1 MLSQPFHFDVK
12 SILQDTTFQALMFD
26 LDMAIPFW
34 RDVRNQVPK
43 MYDEF
48 VDLIKEEIHY

>member
-26 LDMAIPFW
+26 LDMTIPFW
-34 RDVRNQVPK
+34 RDVRNQAPK